1 MSRVVIVYHSGFG
14 PTHGLA
20 EAVRV
25 GIESHPGGQAC
36 LVAVEAVEEHW
47 DDLHRADAIIF
58 GAPTC
63 MGSLSAPFRGFM
75 DATAAFY
82 LAQPWRD
89 KLAAGFTHADSLS
102 GDTLNSLLQL
112 AVFASQ
118 HAMVWV
124 GLGLLPG
131 PDVGASGAALN
142 RLGCSLGAMA
152 QSSLE
157 QAPGSASALADL
169 RTAACLGQRVAQFA
183 ARLAASKAS

>member
-1 MSRVVIVYHSGFG
+1 MSRVAIVYHSAYGR
-14 PTHGLA
+14 TRSLA
-20 EAVRV
+20 EAVLAGV
-25 GIESHPGGQAC
+25 ESQPGSHGC
-36 LVAVEAVEEHW
+36 LIAVEQVQEHW
-47 DDLHRADAIIF
+47 DELHRADAIIF

-63 MGSLSAPFRGFM
+63 MGSLSATFRGFM

-118 HAMVWV
+118 HGMIWV

-131 PDVGASGAALN
+131 TGGEGSSLN
-142 RLGCSLGAMA
+142 RLGCSLGAIA
-152 QSSLE
+152 QSLPEHSL
-157 QAPGSASALADL
+157 QAALALADR
-169 RTAACLGQRVAQFA
+169 RTAACLGQSVAQIA
-183 ARLAASKAS
+183 VRLRPDPD

>member
-1 MSRVVIVYHSGFG
+1 MSRVAIVYHSAYGR
-14 PTHGLA
+14 TRSLA
-20 EAVRV
+20 EAVLAGV
-25 GIESHPGGQAC
+25 ESQPGSHGC
-36 LVAVEAVEEHW
+36 LIAVEQVQAHW

-58 GAPTC
+58 GASTC

-118 HAMVWV
+118 HGMIWV

-131 PDVGASGAALN
+131 TGGEGSALN

-152 QSSLE
+152 QSLPE
-157 QAPGSASALADL
+157 QSPQAEPALADR
-169 RTAACLGQRVAQFA
+169 RTAACLGQRVAQIA
-183 ARLAASKAS
+183 ARLRPDPD